1 MCSQSLCPAHS
12 RSPPGAG
19 GKGRQA
25 VAPARQHWAPGDPTS
40 MPLITTTLG
49 RCMTFPLKAKKDSVY
64 PAGPLQCDNSELASQ
79 HYISKYRA
87 VLAVLLASLA
97 DGVVCC
103 RSVVSALFEAPQNA
117 ELQGGGLEHAHTYR
131 IPRGE
136 QPCAQFSSN

>member
-1 MCSQSLCPAHS
+1 MLTELVPCPQQESSWGRRQREAGCGSSTAALGPRGPHLDAANNHH
-12 RSPPGAG
+12 PG
-19 GKGRQA
+19 Q
-25 VAPARQHWAPGDPTS
+25 VHDIPS
-40 MPLITTTLG
+40 ES
-49 RCMTFPLKAKKDSVY
+49 KKDSVY

-136 QPCAQFSSN
+136 QPRAQFSSN